1 MDGEVSD
8 RQLWSWIDREAPEL
22 DAWLR
27 DHPSGAARVAQLRG
41 FVDGM
46 REHARMPVPGLPD
59 VIGPFTITGILG
71 AGGMGIVYAGR
82 QEAPSRDVAVKV
94 LRDVGPS
101 PHERER
107 FFAREIDVLGQ
118 LAHPG
123 IAAIHVSGVTADGLR
138 WFAMERVSGRPLH
151 HVLRDVTLSRDA
163 RVRLVLGVADAVGHA
178 HARGVVHR
186 DLKPSNVMVT
196 DDGGVKV
203 VDFGLAKLVDD
214 PRAPPLAHT
223 SAMLGT
229 LPYASPEVARHGAHA
244 ATPAS
249 DVWSLGVLLFE
260 ALTGTL
266 PLEPRD
272 ASAAAV
278 FDAVRSGATRR
289 LRSIDATLPRD
300 LDAIVATALAPD
312 PRRRFTTATE
322 LADDLRRHLAGTAI
336 RASGWTLRER
346 LSWWFER
353 HRTRMIVATSIAV
366 VLVAAGAWAWIT
378 RPGLGAFAAFADLRG
393 EGGEER
399 APWQAVTWK
408 DDVPWVTLEDG
419 SFMRPVAVDG
429 EPIELLLGVAKR
441 AESRRYRKR
450 FEEDF
455 TTLFRLVAGRELG
468 ATTTLTVITANGDT
482 PIERDG
488 IAVTRA
494 NRTLVWQANQ
504 PRSPFVAWRFDGDA
518 LIAKLP
524 GADDDETWVH
534 VHAIHGVPVARLLD
548 VMQRVRGAADPR
560 AEFDALLVRAFEALG
575 DEPVAMVVL
584 DVSAPD
590 GSQRRTVEAPLE
602 EPTPTLTPAPAGSS
616 P

>member
-8 RQLWSWIDREAPEL
+8 QQLWSWIDREAPEL

-27 DHPSGAARVAQLRG
+27 VHPSGASRVAQLRG
-41 FVDGM
+41 LVDGM
-46 REHARMPVPGLPD
+46 REQTRTAVPGLPD
-59 VIGPFTITGILG
+59 RIGPFAITGILG

-101 PHERER
+101 LDERER

-123 IAAIHVSGVTADGLR
+123 IAAIQVSGVTGDGLR
-138 WFAMERVSGRPLH
+138 WFAMERVFGRPLH
-151 HVLRDVTLSRDA
+151 LVLRDATLSREA
-163 RVRLVLGVADAVGHA
+163 RVRLVLGVADAVGYA

-214 PRAPPLAHT
+214 PHAPAMTQT
-223 SAMLGT
+223 SAVLGT
-229 LPYASPEVARHGAHA
+229 LPYASPEVAEHGART

-260 ALTGTL
+260 SLTGKL
-266 PLEPRD
+266 PLQPRD
-272 ASAAAV
+272 ASTSAV

-289 LRSIDATLPRD
+289 LRAVDATLPRD

-312 PRRRFTTATE
+312 PRRRYPTATE
-322 LADDLRRHLAGTAI
+322 LADDLRRQLAGAPI
-336 RASGWTLRER
+336 HASGWTLRDR
-346 LSWWFER
+346 LTWWFER
-353 HRTRMIVATSIAV
+353 HRTRMIAATSIAV
-366 VLVAAGAWAWIT
+366 VLVAFGVWAWIE

-393 EGGEER
+393 EGGDER

-419 SFMRPVAVDG
+419 SFVRPIAVDG

-441 AESRRYRKR
+441 AEPRRFRKR

-455 TTLFRLVAGRELG
+455 TTLFRLVAGHELG
-468 ATTTLTVITANGDT
+468 ATTTLTVLTAGGDA
-482 PIERDG
+482 PIVREG
-488 IAVTRA
+488 VAVTRT
-494 NRTLVWQANQ
+494 NRVLVWQANQ
-504 PRSPFVAWRFDGDA
+504 TRSPFVAWRFDGDA
-518 LIAKLP
+518 LVAQL
-524 GADDDETWVH
+524 ADDDTWVR
-534 VHAIHGVPVARLLD
+534 VHAIHGVSVARLLD

-560 AEFDALLVRAFEALG
+560 DEFDALLVRAFEELG
-575 DEPVAMVVL
+575 DEPTASVAL
-584 DVSAPD
+584 DVSDPD
-590 GSQRRTVEAPLE
+590 GSRRRTVEAKLI
-602 EPTPTLTPAPAGSS
+602 EPSPTTFSPAPPGA
-616 P
+616 PR

>member
-8 RQLWSWIDREAPEL
+8 QQLWSWIDREAPEL

-41 FVDGM
+41 LVDGM
-46 REHARMPVPGLPD
+46 REQTRTPVPGLPD
-59 VIGPFTITGILG
+59 AIGPFTITGILG

-82 QEAPSRDVAVKV
+82 QQAPTRDVAVKV
-94 LRDVGPS
+94 LRDAGPS
-101 PHERER
+101 PDERER

-138 WFAMERVSGRPLH
+138 WFAMERVVGRPLH
-151 HVLRDVTLSRDA
+151 LVLRDATLSREA
-163 RVRLVLGVADAVGHA
+163 RVRLVLGVADAVGYA

-214 PRAPPLAHT
+214 PRAPPLTQT
-223 SAMLGT
+223 SAALGT
-229 LPYASPEVARHGAHA
+229 LAYASPEVAEHGARM

-260 ALTGTL
+260 ALTGKL
-266 PLEPRD
+266 PLQPRD
-272 ASAAAV
+272 ASTRAV
-278 FDAVRSGATRR
+278 LDAVRSGVTQR
-289 LRSIDATLPRD
+289 LRAVDPTLPRD
-300 LDAIVATALAPD
+300 LEAIVATALAPD
-312 PRRRFTTATE
+312 PRRRFPTATE
-322 LADDLRRHLAGTAI
+322 MADDLRRHLAGTAI
-336 RASGWTLRER
+336 RANGWTLRDR
-346 LSWWFER
+346 LSWWIER
-353 HRTRMIVATSIAV
+353 HRTRMIVTASITV

-393 EGGEER
+393 EGDEER
-399 APWQAVTWK
+399 AAWRAVTWK

-419 SFMRPVAVDG
+419 SFVRPIAVDG

-441 AESRRYRKR
+441 AEPRNFRKR

-455 TTLFRLVAGRELG
+455 TTLFRLVAGRDVG
-468 ATTTLTVITANGDT
+468 ATTTLTVITASGDS
-482 PIERDG
+482 PIVRNDVP
-488 IAVTRA
+488 VTRT
-494 NRTLVWQANQ
+494 NRVLVWQANQ

-518 LIAKLP
+518 LIAKLAGP
-524 GADDDETWVH
+524 GDDETWVH
-534 VHAIHGVPVARLLD
+534 VHAIHGVSVARLLD

-560 AEFDALLVRAFEALG
+560 DEFDALLVRAFEELG
-575 DEPVAMVVL
+575 DEPAATVLL
-584 DVSAPD
+584 DVSARD
-590 GSQRRTVEAPLE
+590 GSQRRTVEAPLK
-602 EPTPTLTPAPAGSS
+602 EPTPTFAPAPAGSS
-616 P
+616 Q